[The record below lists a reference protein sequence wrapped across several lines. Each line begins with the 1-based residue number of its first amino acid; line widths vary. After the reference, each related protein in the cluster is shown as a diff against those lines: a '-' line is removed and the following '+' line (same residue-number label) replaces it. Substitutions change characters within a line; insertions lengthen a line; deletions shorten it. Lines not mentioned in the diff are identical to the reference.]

1 VPSRKPAAAATLA
14 RLPFLLPGGVALLL
28 GIDAGLQLLGVPAVP
43 VSQRLP
49 DSHGPLLVL
58 GFVGTLIALERAV
71 ALRRRGGFAAP
82 ALLGVGGLLLV
93 VTPVPLRVGQ
103 ALLVA
108 GSAAMALLYAW
119 LWRRNRDD
127 AVVVQALGAVMA
139 TGGAVLWLGSV
150 PVSRLLPWLAAF
162 VVLTIAGE
170 RLELARLEL
179 LGTAAPARLVAVS
192 VATVLATTTSLLWP
206 QWGVPALG
214 LSLLA
219 LVGWLAAHD
228 VTRRTIRSSGL
239 PRFVAACLVAG
250 YAWLAVAGA
259 VWLLH
264 GPTTEGPAYDATV
277 HAVFLGFTMSM
288 IMAHAPVILPAVLRV
303 RLPYHPVMYVPAAL
317 LHLSLLLRLAV
328 GDARGLELPRQVG
341 GALNGLALVLFVAVV
356 VWSALR
362 ARRSRPTSPPA
373 IVGDQQPAAAAPEAA
388 PAPGLADVR
397 R

>member
-1 VPSRKPAAAATLA
+1 MAEGTPAATSPLA
-14 RLPFLLPGGVALLL
+14 RLPFLLPGGLALLL
-28 GIDAGLQLLGVPAVP
+28 GIDAGLQLLGLPAVP

-71 ALRRRGGFAAP
+71 ALRRRAGFAAP
-82 ALLGVGGLLLV
+82 GLLGVGGLLLV

-108 GSAAMALLYAW
+108 GSTAMALLYAW

-150 PVSRLLPWLAAF
+150 PVSRLLAWLVAF

-179 LGTAAPARLVAVS
+179 LGTAAPVRLVAVS
-192 VATVLATTTSLLWP
+192 VAMVLATTASLLWP
-206 QWGVPALG
+206 QWGAPLLG

-228 VTRRTIRSSGL
+228 VIRRTLRSTGL

-250 YAWLAVAGA
+250 YAWLVVAGG
-259 VWLLH
+259 VWVLH
-264 GPTTEGPAYDATV
+264 GPTTEGPAYDAVV

-317 LHLSLLLRLAV
+317 LHLSLVLRLAV

-341 GALNGLALVLFVAVV
+341 GALNGLALVLFLVVV

-362 ARRSRPTSPPA
+362 ARRDRPATA
-373 IVGDQQPAAAAPEAA
+373 TGEPAATPSHTADPT
-388 PAPGLADVR
+388 LAGVHL
-397 R
+397 

>member
-1 VPSRKPAAAATLA
+1 
-14 RLPFLLPGGVALLL
+14 
-28 GIDAGLQLLGVPAVP
+28 
-43 VSQRLP
+43 
-49 DSHGPLLVL
+49 
-58 GFVGTLIALERAV
+58 
-71 ALRRRGGFAAP
+71 
-82 ALLGVGGLLLV
+82 
-93 VTPVPLRVGQ
+93 
-103 ALLVA
+103 
-108 GSAAMALLYAW
+108 MALLYAW

-206 QWGVPALG
+206 QWGVPLLG

-219 LVGWLAAHD
+219 LVGWLAA
-228 VTRRTIRSSGL
+228 G
-239 PRFVAACLVAG
+239 LVAG
-250 YAWLAVAGA
+250 YAWLVVAGA
-259 VWLLH
+259 VWVLN
-264 GPTTEGPAYDATV
+264 GPTTQGPAYDATV

-303 RLPYHPVMYVPAAL
+303 RLPYHPVMYAPAAL

-362 ARRSRPTSPPA
+362 ARRPRPPA
-373 IVGDQQPAAAAPEAA
+373 QTAAGKEQPAAAAVEAA
-388 PAPGLADVR
+388 PAPGLAEVR